1 MASIKL
7 KFRPSSVKGKKGVLS
22 YQIIHYRLTRLIKT
36 SYRIMPSEWDDS
48 TGSLL
53 ISTQSECKARLLLI
67 RDQTN
72 WEMTRLQGIIND
84 LERTGVEYTIDD
96 IVASFRKIPSVES
109 VFNFMQRCINK
120 LERQKR
126 GRTAEGYT
134 STMNSFIQFRKN
146 EDLSF
151 EAFDSELMEMYEAYL
166 KEKGLVKNSTS
177 YYMRIWRSVYNLAVE
192 QGYTTDKKPFKHV
205 YTGIDKTVKRAVPFK
220 IIKMI
225 KELDLSFEPQLEL
238 ARDIFLFSFYT
249 RGMSFIDMAHLKKSN
264 LQNGILTYSRKK
276 TGQRLTILWEELM
289 QEIVDK
295 YKDDTSEYL
304 LPILRYCD
312 INDRKQYKL
321 RAKQIG
327 RGLNK
332 IGLRLELKAPL
343 TFYVAR
349 STRDYTAEQLLR
361 DHKTR
366 GFRTVGYHFYIRRDG
381 SVTQHRKLLEV
392 GAHCRPWNRCSIGI
406 CYEGGLDADRRPADT
421 RTPEQT
427 EQFILLLMRMVKIFP
442 GVRIRGHRDMPGS
455 IPKACPC
462 FDAEGVFG
470 YLEK

>member
-1 MASIKL
+1 
-7 KFRPSSVKGKKGVLS
+7 
-22 YQIIHYRLTRLIKT
+22 
-36 SYRIMPSEWDDS
+36 
-48 TGSLL
+48 
-53 ISTQSECKARLLLI
+53 
-67 RDQTN
+67 
-72 WEMTRLQGIIND
+72 
-84 LERTGVEYTIDD
+84 
-96 IVASFRKIPSVES
+96 
-109 VFNFMQRCINK
+109 
-120 LERQKR
+120 
-126 GRTAEGYT
+126 
-134 STMNSFIQFRKN
+134 
-146 EDLSF
+146 
-151 EAFDSELMEMYEAYL
+151 MEMYEAYL

-295 YKDDTSEYL
+295 YKDDSSEYL

-349 STRDYTAEQLLR
+349 HKWEYYKNST
-361 DHKTR
+361 
-366 GFRTVGYHFYIRRDG
+366 VYI
-381 SVTQHRKLLEV
+381 
-392 GAHCRPWNRCSIGI
+392 
-406 CYEGGLDADRRPADT
+406 
-421 RTPEQT
+421 
-427 EQFILLLMRMVKIFP
+427 
-442 GVRIRGHRDMPGS
+442 
-455 IPKACPC
+455 
-462 FDAEGVFG
+462 
-470 YLEK
+470 

>member
-36 SYRIMPSEWDDS
+36 SYRINAFRVGRLHRQSA
-48 TGSLL
+48 LFQA
-53 ISTQSECKARLLLI
+53 QSECKARLLLI

-249 RGMSFIDMAHLKKSN
+249 RGMSFIDMAHLKRA
-264 LQNGILTYSRKK
+264 TSRM
-276 TGQRLTILWEELM
+276 E
-289 QEIVDK
+289 
-295 YKDDTSEYL
+295 
-304 LPILRYCD
+304 
-312 INDRKQYKL
+312 
-321 RAKQIG
+321 
-327 RGLNK
+327 
-332 IGLRLELKAPL
+332 
-343 TFYVAR
+343 F
-349 STRDYTAEQLLR
+349 
-361 DHKTR
+361 
-366 GFRTVGYHFYIRRDG
+366 
-381 SVTQHRKLLEV
+381 
-392 GAHCRPWNRCSIGI
+392 
-406 CYEGGLDADRRPADT
+406 
-421 RTPEQT
+421 
-427 EQFILLLMRMVKIFP
+427 
-442 GVRIRGHRDMPGS
+442 
-455 IPKACPC
+455 
-462 FDAEGVFG
+462 
-470 YLEK
+470 

>member
-332 IGLRLELKAPL
+332 IGLRLELKAPW

-349 STRDYTAEQLLR
+349 HSWARIAQDRKVSTDIIREGLGHDNEKTTHIYLASISTSQIDRANQIILR
-361 DHKTR
+361 
-366 GFRTVGYHFYIRRDG
+366 
-381 SVTQHRKLLEV
+381 
-392 GAHCRPWNRCSIGI
+392 
-406 CYEGGLDADRRPADT
+406 GL
-421 RTPEQT
+421 
-427 EQFILLLMRMVKIFP
+427 
-442 GVRIRGHRDMPGS
+442 
-455 IPKACPC
+455 
-462 FDAEGVFG
+462 
-470 YLEK
+470 

>member
-1 MASIKL
+1 
-7 KFRPSSVKGKKGVLS
+7 
-22 YQIIHYRLTRLIKT
+22 
-36 SYRIMPSEWDDS
+36 
-48 TGSLL
+48 
-53 ISTQSECKARLLLI
+53 
-67 RDQTN
+67 
-72 WEMTRLQGIIND
+72 
-84 LERTGVEYTIDD
+84 
-96 IVASFRKIPSVES
+96 
-109 VFNFMQRCINK
+109 
-120 LERQKR
+120 
-126 GRTAEGYT
+126 
-134 STMNSFIQFRKN
+134 MNSFIQFRKN

-276 TGQRLTILWEELM
+276 TGQRLTILWE
-289 QEIVDK
+289 
-295 YKDDTSEYL
+295 
-304 LPILRYCD
+304 
-312 INDRKQYKL
+312 
-321 RAKQIG
+321 IG

-349 STRDYTAEQLLR
+349 HSWASIAQDRKVSTDIIREGLGHDNEKTTHIYLASISTSQIDRANQIILR
-361 DHKTR
+361 
-366 GFRTVGYHFYIRRDG
+366 
-381 SVTQHRKLLEV
+381 
-392 GAHCRPWNRCSIGI
+392 
-406 CYEGGLDADRRPADT
+406 GL
-421 RTPEQT
+421 
-427 EQFILLLMRMVKIFP
+427 
-442 GVRIRGHRDMPGS
+442 
-455 IPKACPC
+455 
-462 FDAEGVFG
+462 
-470 YLEK
+470 

>member
-304 LPILRYCD
+304 LGPQFILLAVIYVT
-312 INDRKQYKL
+312 IPQDRQ
-321 RAKQIG
+321 QVG

-349 STRDYTAEQLLR
+349 HSWASIAQDRKVSTDIIREGLGHDNEKTTHIYLASISTSQIDRANQIILR
-361 DHKTR
+361 
-366 GFRTVGYHFYIRRDG
+366 
-381 SVTQHRKLLEV
+381 
-392 GAHCRPWNRCSIGI
+392 
-406 CYEGGLDADRRPADT
+406 GL
-421 RTPEQT
+421 
-427 EQFILLLMRMVKIFP
+427 
-442 GVRIRGHRDMPGS
+442 
-455 IPKACPC
+455 
-462 FDAEGVFG
+462 
-470 YLEK
+470 

>member
-151 EAFDSELMEMYEAYL
+151 EAFDSEQMEMYEAYL

-249 RGMSFIDMAHLKKSN
+249 RGMSFIDMAHLKKKDQ
-264 LQNGILTYSRKK
+264 QNGILSYRRRK
-276 TGQRLTILWEELM
+276 TGQQLLVKWEKCM
-289 QEIVDK
+289 QEIADK
-295 YKDDTSEYL
+295 HKTDYGSPYL
-304 LPILRYCD
+304 LQILKHPYDNRS
-312 INDRKQYKL
+312 QYKNAL
-321 RAKQIG
+321 YRTNKNLKEVAKLADIS
-327 RGLNK
+327 
-332 IGLRLELKAPL
+332 IPL
-343 TFYVAR
+343 TLYVAR
-349 STRDYTAEQLLR
+349 HSWASIAKSKNIPISVISEGMGHDSEMTTQIYLASLDNSVVDRANTQILR
-361 DHKTR
+361 D
-366 GFRTVGYHFYIRRDG
+366 
-381 SVTQHRKLLEV
+381 LL
-392 GAHCRPWNRCSIGI
+392 
-406 CYEGGLDADRRPADT
+406 
-421 RTPEQT
+421 
-427 EQFILLLMRMVKIFP
+427 
-442 GVRIRGHRDMPGS
+442 
-455 IPKACPC
+455 
-462 FDAEGVFG
+462 
-470 YLEK
+470 